1 MSDPPQSPR
10 PDGPPGEWEGL
21 AFGSPGRSSR
31 SRVTI
36 GLLAAGVLVLAGVEL
51 GPAVFG
57 GPVAPASTV
66 SATPAPPARPSGPQG
81 PGRPIPEPTVPPT
94 ALGVD
99 PTFDRFARDCY
110 GGRMRAC
117 DELYDVSAPGS
128 RYEAYADSC
137 AGRQQA
143 GRNVYC
149 TIAFPGG

>member
-1 MSDPPQSPR
+1 M
-10 PDGPPGEWEGL
+10 
-21 AFGSPGRSSR
+21 A
-31 SRVTI
+31 

-57 GPVAPASTV
+57 APGAPDSTA
-66 SATPAPPARPSGPQG
+66 SATPFLSPSPSASQR
-81 PGRPIPEPTVPPT
+81 PGRPIPAPTVPPT

-110 GGRMRAC
+110 GGSMHVC
-117 DELYDVSAPGS
+117 DELYAVSAPGS

-137 AGRQQA
+137 AGRQRA

-149 TIAFPGG
+149 TTAFPGS